1 MFHFGM
7 CFCLRSVF
15 HFKKCVSLEGVCF
28 TLSCFFYFEECVST
42 KVCSR
47 DECVSPK
54 VETGNF
60 PKLSDGRRCDDS
72 LWK

>member
-7 CFCLRSVF
+7 CFSLRSVF
-15 HFKKCVSLEGVCF
+15 HFK
-28 TLSCFFYFEECVST
+28 ECVST

-47 DECVSPK
+47 EECVSPK